1 MQILSL
7 TPDSLNQKWGAGGS
21 NLSLENH
28 PDGSAWEAL
37 LWIRRSQFCLLK
49 SPEQASI
56 DPALPHSILIFA
68 DGPQAPWFR
77 RSTGDCNEQP
87 SWWATVLD
95 VSRGPQEGSVLFEG
109 KPGGIR
115 TDGSAL
121 IAVWWKFLFPGIHP
135 ISMDM
140 ALWKRIQTQD
150 KVTGVWLD
158 RKRPR

>member
-7 TPDSLNQKWGAGGS
+7 TPDSVNQKWGAGGS
-21 NLSLENH
+21 NSSLENH

-37 LWIRRSQFCLLK
+37 LWTRRSQFCLLK

-95 VSRGPQEGSVLFEG
+95 VSPGPQEVSVLFEG

-115 TDGSAL
+115 TDGSCPHCCW
-121 IAVWWKFLFPGIHP
+121 VEVF
-135 ISMDM
+135 ISRNPPYFYGHGSLEK
-140 ALWKRIQTQD
+140 APSTRQSHRCLA
-150 KVTGVWLD
+150 G
-158 RKRPR
+158 